1 MNSSPRW
8 RHAFGAALLAS
19 SIVGAHAATVAP
31 EPDNVVVA
39 YRDPATLTEVR
50 YNPSERRDW
59 MPELTR
65 YIAAQATGR
74 VAPGARLL
82 VTITDVERAGRAE
95 PWRGMGYE
103 DLRIVRDT
111 TPPRIDL
118 VFQEV
123 SPEGAVLKEGTRHL
137 YDATFLNHLAF
148 HSGEPLAY
156 EKNLVD
162 DWLRRD
168 FPAPRR

>member
-1 MNSSPRW
+1 MP
-8 RHAFGAALLAS
+8 ALAGS
-19 SIVGAHAATVAP
+19 ATPV
-31 EPDNVVVA
+31 PDNVEVG

-50 YNPSERRDW
+50 YNPGERRDW
-59 MPELTR
+59 MPELAR

-74 VAPGARLL
+74 VAPEARLL
-82 VTITDVERAGRAE
+82 VTITDVERAGRTE
-95 PWRGMGYE
+95 PWRGMNFN
-103 DLRIVRDT
+103 DLRFVRDT

-123 SPEGAVLKEGTRHL
+123 SAQGAVLKEGTRTL
-137 YDATFLNHLAF
+137 RDPTFLDHLAF